1 MGGIKTGLIVR
12 AAFLSATVE
21 VGMAAAPCEPRRFAL
36 ASGAECSS
44 PPPPRAACEG
54 NGVWCEGKP

>member
-1 MGGIKTGLIVR
+1 MGEIKTGRLLIVR

-21 VGMAAAPCEPRRFAL
+21 VGTAAALCEPRGFAL
-36 ASGAECSS
+36 ASGAQCSS
-44 PPPPRAACEG
+44 PPAACEG